1 MSQFQ
6 SISPVAAVELLRT
19 GSACLV
25 DIRDRATFRLGHAP
39 GAFHLT
45 NETLGAFLQ
54 QTDPDHPVVVMC
66 YHGHSSRGVAQ
77 YLVNHGF
84 ENVYNLE
91 GGFAAWQLSCP
102 VVSAGPDVAEGG
114 V

>member
-1 MSQFQ
+1 MSQFH
-6 SISPVAAVELLRT
+6 SITPVAAVELLRS
-19 GSACLV
+19 GDACLV
-25 DIRDRATFRLGHAP
+25 DIRDRASFSLGHAP

-45 NETLGAFLQ
+45 NETLGTFLQ
-54 QTDPDHPVVVMC
+54 QTDPDSPVVVMC
-66 YHGHSSRGVAQ
+66 YHGHSSQGVAQ

-91 GGFAAWQLSCP
+91 GGFAAWQLACP
-102 VVSAGPDVAEGG
+102 VVSAGLDVAGGG